1 MLAIRPAFVAASAA
15 LTLVFGS
22 FNEGWGQQPPSR
34 TQSPSP
40 FGPPNVHVPSQR
52 QQMFSPPAGRPQADG
67 STSRNAGARQRNG
80 GGFQAPQVD
89 PSVRP
94 TGFQEGTGGN
104 GAGGTPF
111 SPFPK
116 NAGGPGLPAGTPPAG
131 ASMPAR
137 EPMAEMPVP
146 EMPTRGMPRGMPA
159 VNAPLDGPRA
169 LPGPPKFTLPQA
181 EASPAVATPA
191 AASPR
196 MNAAANSSPRANG
209 TPAAA
214 AQGQESVP
222 AVAPANSE
230 MPGGVVV
237 PAMGKV
243 GDSNAGVMPT
253 GFSMPKADTPGL
265 SNAITKPNAAV
276 TDNRFNLTSPAIH
289 LETYGPQSIGIHKKS
304 QFKII
309 ARNNSNLEA
318 ERISVAITMPTWVK
332 LEAINASQGRKESG
346 EDQKSS
352 RVTWTLD
359 RLAANSA
366 QTITVDVI
374 PTKAE
379 RFDLQVELVQQ
390 PRNGMAQ
397 VEVTEPRLE
406 MKIVG
411 PNEVLF
417 GETAVYNVTVRNPGT
432 GRAEGVSVMLPEALG
447 GERATLG
454 DIGPNEEKN
463 FKVELLA
470 RTAGALDL
478 ATTATATGNLQTSA
492 AKQILVRRAALATT
506 IKGPPM
512 KYSGTVGVYEIEVR
526 NTGDASARDVVA
538 ALALPNGVK
547 YLEGIEAVDTVE
559 SGLRWTIGNLDSG
572 DVRTYRV
579 ALQLNADGKVQME
592 LGARAA
598 GDIASVGQTATVVE
612 TLEDVVLSIDEP
624 KGPQPSGEEVEYVI
638 HVRNRGSR
646 AANNLNLVMNFSE
659 GIEPTSA
666 SGHGFQLAPGQV
678 VFKAIDRINAGEEVV
693 VKVQAKA
700 GAAGTHIFRAQLT
713 GENAETREMCEGTTR
728 FYGDDLTAPQT
739 PAIPASGPTTP
750 PTGGGSFKGFGN

>member
-15 LTLVFGS
+15 LTLVLGN

-52 QQMFSPPAGRPQADG
+52 QQMFTPPAGRPQADG
-67 STSRNAGARQRNG
+67 STSRNAGARQRTG
-80 GGFQAPQVD
+80 AGFQAPQVD

-94 TGFQEGTGGN
+94 TGFQDTAAGN
-104 GAGGTPF
+104 GAAGAPY

-116 NAGGPGLPAGTPPAG
+116 PVGGSELPTG
-131 ASMPAR
+131 MP
-137 EPMAEMPVP
+137 MGGMP
-146 EMPTRGMPRGMPA
+146 EM
-159 VNAPLDGPRA
+159 NSPLDGPRPM
-169 LPGPPKFTLPQA
+169 PGPPKFTLPQA
-181 EASPAVATPA
+181 DAPASA
-191 AASPR
+191 APR
-196 MNAAANSSPRANG
+196 MNSAANSPAANLPTAAANTA
-209 TPAAA
+209 PAAQDRMPLA
-214 AQGQESVP
+214 KET
-222 AVAPANSE
+222 APVREAKSDL
-230 MPGGVVV
+230 PGGVVI
-237 PAMGKV
+237 PATAA
-243 GDSNAGVMPT
+243 DAGAAPAVEPT
-253 GFSMPKADTPGL
+253 SFASDKPVATGL
-265 SNAITKPNAAV
+265 ASALTKPTAPAS
-276 TDNRFNLTSPAIH
+276 DNRFNLTSPAIQ

-304 QFKII
+304 QFKIV
-309 ARNNSNLEA
+309 ARNNSNVDA
-318 ERISVAITMPTWVK
+318 ERVSVAISMPTWVR
-332 LEAINASQGRKESG
+332 LESINATHGRKESG

-352 RVTWTLD
+352 RVTWVLD
-359 RLAANSA
+359 RLAANSTH
-366 QTITVDVI
+366 TITVDVI

-379 RFDLQVELVQQ
+379 RFDLQVELIQQ
-390 PRNGMAQ
+390 PRNGLAQ

-417 GETAVYNVTVRNPGT
+417 GETAVYHVTVRNPGT

-478 ATTATATGNLQTSA
+478 ATTATAGGNLQTSA
-492 AKQILVRRAALATT
+492 AKQILVRRAALATS

-559 SGLRWTIGNLDSG
+559 SGLRWTIGTLDSG

-646 AANNLNLVMNFSE
+646 AANNLNLVMNFAE
-659 GIEPTSA
+659 GIEPTNA

-678 VFKAIDRINAGEEVV
+678 VFKPIDRIDAGEEVV

-713 GENAETREMCEGTTR
+713 GDNEETREMCEGTTR
-728 FYGDDLTAPQT
+728 FYGEDMTAPQT

>member
-1 MLAIRPAFVAASAA
+1 MPLAKE
-15 LTLVFGS
+15 T
-22 FNEGWGQQPPSR
+22 
-34 TQSPSP
+34 
-40 FGPPNVHVPSQR
+40 
-52 QQMFSPPAGRPQADG
+52 
-67 STSRNAGARQRNG
+67 
-80 GGFQAPQVD
+80 AP
-89 PSVRP
+89 VR
-94 TGFQEGTGGN
+94 
-104 GAGGTPF
+104 
-111 SPFPK
+111 
-116 NAGGPGLPAGTPPAG
+116 
-131 ASMPAR
+131 
-137 EPMAEMPVP
+137 
-146 EMPTRGMPRGMPA
+146 
-159 VNAPLDGPRA
+159 
-169 LPGPPKFTLPQA
+169 
-181 EASPAVATPA
+181 EAKSDL
-191 AASPR
+191 
-196 MNAAANSSPRANG
+196 
-209 TPAAA
+209 
-214 AQGQESVP
+214 
-222 AVAPANSE
+222 
-230 MPGGVVV
+230 PGGVVI
-237 PAMGKV
+237 PATAA
-243 GDSNAGVMPT
+243 DAGAAPAVEPT
-253 GFSMPKADTPGL
+253 SFASDKPVATGL
-265 SNAITKPNAAV
+265 ASALTKPTAPAS
-276 TDNRFNLTSPAIH
+276 DNRFNLTSPAIQ

-304 QFKII
+304 QFKIV
-309 ARNNSNLEA
+309 ARNNSNVDA
-318 ERISVAITMPTWVK
+318 ERVSVAISMPTWVR
-332 LEAINASQGRKESG
+332 LESINATHGRKESG

-352 RVTWTLD
+352 RVTWVLD
-359 RLAANSA
+359 RLAANSTH
-366 QTITVDVI
+366 TITVDVI

-379 RFDLQVELVQQ
+379 RFDLQVELIQQ
-390 PRNGMAQ
+390 PRNGLAQ

-417 GETAVYNVTVRNPGT
+417 GETAVYQVTVRNPGT

-478 ATTATATGNLQTSA
+478 ATTATAGGNLQTSA
-492 AKQILVRRAALATT
+492 AKQILVRRAALATS

-559 SGLRWTIGNLDSG
+559 SGLRWTIGTLDSG

-646 AANNLNLVMNFSE
+646 AANNLNLVMNFAE
-659 GIEPTSA
+659 GIEPTNA

-678 VFKAIDRINAGEEVV
+678 VFKPIDRIDAGEEVV

-713 GENAETREMCEGTTR
+713 GDNEETREMCEGTTR
-728 FYGDDLTAPQT
+728 FYGEDMTAPQT

>member
-15 LTLVFGS
+15 LTLVLGNL
-22 FNEGWGQQPPSR
+22 NEGWGQQPMPPSR

-52 QQMFSPPAGRPQADG
+52 QQMFTPPAGRPMNDG
-67 STSRNAGARQRNG
+67 ATSRNPNARQRTAA
-80 GGFQAPQVD
+80 GFQVPQVD
-89 PSVRP
+89 PAVQP
-94 TGFQEGTGGN
+94 TGFQD
-104 GAGGTPF
+104 GAGNPNGGSTPY

-116 NAGGPGLPAGTPPAG
+116 QTGGPDLPTSA
-131 ASMPAR
+131 
-137 EPMAEMPVP
+137 PMG
-146 EMPTRGMPRGMPA
+146 GMPGM
-159 VNAPLDGPRA
+159 NAPLAGPQP

-181 EASPAVATPA
+181 EVAPA
-191 AASPR
+191 AAQPR
-196 MNAAANSSPRANG
+196 MNAAAN
-209 TPAAA
+209 TPAAPAPSQERMAQAKTAEPPA
-214 AQGQESVP
+214 AG
-222 AVAPANSE
+222 AKSE
-230 MPGGVVV
+230 AAGGVVI
-237 PAMGKV
+237 PATAADAGAGATVAPTAFSAGKPDTT
-243 GDSNAGVMPT
+243 GLGAALSKPT
-253 GFSMPKADTPGL
+253 APG
-265 SNAITKPNAAV
+265 A
-276 TDNRFNLTSPAIH
+276 DNRINLTSPAIQ

-309 ARNNSNLEA
+309 ARNNSTVDA
-318 ERISVAITMPTWVK
+318 ERVMVAVSMPTWVR
-332 LEAINASQGRKESG
+332 LEAINATQGRKESG

-352 RVTWTLD
+352 RVMWTLD
-359 RLAANSA
+359 RLPANST
-366 QTITVDVI
+366 QTITVDVT

-379 RFDLQVELVQQ
+379 RFDLQVELIQQ

-406 MKIVG
+406 MKIAG
-411 PNEVLF
+411 PSEVLF
-417 GETAVYNVTVRNPGT
+417 GETAIFHVTVRNPGT

-478 ATTATATGNLQTSA
+478 ATTATASGNLQTST
-492 AKQILVRRAALATT
+492 AKQILVRRAALATS

-526 NTGDASARDVVA
+526 NTGDAMARDVVA

-547 YLEGIEAVDTVE
+547 YLEGIEAVDTVD
-559 SGLRWTIGNLDSG
+559 SGLRWSIGTLDSG

-612 TLEDVVLSIDEP
+612 TLEDVVLAIDEP
-624 KGPQPSGEEVEYVI
+624 KGPQPSGEEIEYVI

-678 VFKAIDRINAGEEVV
+678 IFKAIERIDAGEEVV

-700 GAAGTHIFRAQLT
+700 GMSGTHIFRAQLT
-713 GENAETREMCEGTTR
+713 GENEETREMCEGTTR
-728 FYGDDLTAPQT
+728 FYGDNLNAPEAP

-750 PTGGGSFKGFGN
+750 PAGGGSFKGFGK

>member
-1 MLAIRPAFVAASAA
+1 MNSAA
-15 LTLVFGS
+15 
-22 FNEGWGQQPPSR
+22 N
-34 TQSPSP
+34 
-40 FGPPNVHVPSQR
+40 
-52 QQMFSPPAGRPQADG
+52 
-67 STSRNAGARQRNG
+67 
-80 GGFQAPQVD
+80 
-89 PSVRP
+89 
-94 TGFQEGTGGN
+94 
-104 GAGGTPF
+104 
-111 SPFPK
+111 
-116 NAGGPGLPAGTPPAG
+116 
-131 ASMPAR
+131 
-137 EPMAEMPVP
+137 
-146 EMPTRGMPRGMPA
+146 
-159 VNAPLDGPRA
+159 
-169 LPGPPKFTLPQA
+169 
-181 EASPAVATPA
+181 SPAANLPT
-191 AASPR
+191 
-196 MNAAANSSPRANG
+196 AAANTA
-209 TPAAA
+209 PAAQDRMPLA
-214 AQGQESVP
+214 KET
-222 AVAPANSE
+222 APVREAKSDL
-230 MPGGVVV
+230 PGGVVI
-237 PAMGKV
+237 PATAA
-243 GDSNAGVMPT
+243 DAGAAPAVEPT
-253 GFSMPKADTPGL
+253 SFASDKPVATGL
-265 SNAITKPNAAV
+265 ASALTKPTAPAS
-276 TDNRFNLTSPAIH
+276 DNRFNLTSPAIQ

-304 QFKII
+304 QFKIV
-309 ARNNSNLEA
+309 ARNNSNVDA
-318 ERISVAITMPTWVK
+318 ERVSVAISMPTWVR
-332 LEAINASQGRKESG
+332 LESINATHGRKESG

-352 RVTWTLD
+352 RVTWVLD
-359 RLAANSA
+359 RLAANSTH
-366 QTITVDVI
+366 TITVDVI

-379 RFDLQVELVQQ
+379 RFDLQVELIQQ
-390 PRNGMAQ
+390 PRNGLAQ

-417 GETAVYNVTVRNPGT
+417 GETAVYHVTVRNPGT

-478 ATTATATGNLQTSA
+478 ATTATAGGNLQTSA
-492 AKQILVRRAALATT
+492 AKQILVRRAALATS

-559 SGLRWTIGNLDSG
+559 SGLRWTIGTLDSG

-646 AANNLNLVMNFSE
+646 AANNLNLVMNFAE
-659 GIEPTSA
+659 GIEPTNA

-678 VFKAIDRINAGEEVV
+678 VFKPIDRIDAGEEVV

-713 GENAETREMCEGTTR
+713 GDNEETREMCEGTTR
-728 FYGDDLTAPQT
+728 FYGEDMTAPQT

-750 PTGGGSFKGFGN
+750 PTGGGSFKGFGK

>member
-1 MLAIRPAFVAASAA
+1 MNSAA
-15 LTLVFGS
+15 
-22 FNEGWGQQPPSR
+22 N
-34 TQSPSP
+34 
-40 FGPPNVHVPSQR
+40 
-52 QQMFSPPAGRPQADG
+52 
-67 STSRNAGARQRNG
+67 
-80 GGFQAPQVD
+80 
-89 PSVRP
+89 
-94 TGFQEGTGGN
+94 
-104 GAGGTPF
+104 
-111 SPFPK
+111 
-116 NAGGPGLPAGTPPAG
+116 
-131 ASMPAR
+131 
-137 EPMAEMPVP
+137 
-146 EMPTRGMPRGMPA
+146 
-159 VNAPLDGPRA
+159 
-169 LPGPPKFTLPQA
+169 
-181 EASPAVATPA
+181 SPAANLPT
-191 AASPR
+191 
-196 MNAAANSSPRANG
+196 AAANTA
-209 TPAAA
+209 PAAQDRMPLA
-214 AQGQESVP
+214 KET
-222 AVAPANSE
+222 APVREAKSDL
-230 MPGGVVV
+230 PGGVVI
-237 PAMGKV
+237 PATAA
-243 GDSNAGVMPT
+243 DAGAAPAVEPT
-253 GFSMPKADTPGL
+253 SFASDKPVATGL
-265 SNAITKPNAAV
+265 ASALTKPTAPAS
-276 TDNRFNLTSPAIH
+276 DNRFNLTSPAIQ

-304 QFKII
+304 QFKIV
-309 ARNNSNLEA
+309 ARNNSNVDA
-318 ERISVAITMPTWVK
+318 ERVSVAISMPTWVR
-332 LEAINASQGRKESG
+332 LESINATHGRKESG

-352 RVTWTLD
+352 RVTWVLD
-359 RLAANSA
+359 RLAANSTH
-366 QTITVDVI
+366 TITVDVI

-379 RFDLQVELVQQ
+379 RFDLQVELIQQ
-390 PRNGMAQ
+390 PRNGLAQ

-417 GETAVYNVTVRNPGT
+417 GETAVYHVTVRNPGT

-478 ATTATATGNLQTSA
+478 ATTATAGGNLQTSA
-492 AKQILVRRAALATT
+492 AKQILVRRAALATS

-559 SGLRWTIGNLDSG
+559 SGLRWTIGTLDSG

-646 AANNLNLVMNFSE
+646 AANNLNLVMNFAE
-659 GIEPTSA
+659 GIEPTNA

-678 VFKAIDRINAGEEVV
+678 VFKPIDRIDAGEEVV

-713 GENAETREMCEGTTR
+713 GDNEETREMCEGTTR
-728 FYGDDLTAPQT
+728 FYGEDMTAPQT

>member
-15 LTLVFGS
+15 LTLVLG
-22 FNEGWGQQPPSR
+22 NLNDGWSQQPLPPSR

-52 QQMFSPPAGRPQADG
+52 QQLFTPPAGRPATEG
-67 STSRNAGARQRNG
+67 ATSRNPGARQRTG
-80 GGFQAPQVD
+80 VGFQAPQVD
-89 PSVRP
+89 SAVRP
-94 TGFQEGTGGN
+94 TGFQERASNTGDGS
-104 GAGGTPF
+104 TPY

-116 NAGGPGLPAGTPPAG
+116 PTGSPELPTGAPMGGLPGMNSPLAGPQP
-131 ASMPAR
+131 
-137 EPMAEMPVP
+137 
-146 EMPTRGMPRGMPA
+146 
-159 VNAPLDGPRA
+159 

-181 EASPAVATPA
+181 EVTASA
-191 AASPR
+191 AQPR
-196 MNAAANSSPRANG
+196 MSAAANASAGPASAQERMAQAQTAAKTAPGAQPEIAG
-209 TPAAA
+209 GVVIPAAA
-214 AQGQESVP
+214 AAEQATE
-222 AVAPANSE
+222 AIE
-230 MPGGVVV
+230 
-237 PAMGKV
+237 
-243 GDSNAGVMPT
+243 PT
-253 GFSMPKADTPGL
+253 GFAAGKADSTGL
-265 SNAITKPNAAV
+265 GSAISKPTAPSA
-276 TDNRFNLTSPAIH
+276 DNRINLTSPAIQ

-309 ARNNSNLEA
+309 ARNNSNVDA
-318 ERISVAITMPTWVK
+318 ERVVVAVSMPTWVR
-332 LEAINASQGRKESG
+332 LEAINATQGRKESG

-352 RVTWTLD
+352 RVLWTLD
-359 RLAANSA
+359 RLPANST

-379 RFDLQVELVQQ
+379 RFDLQVELIQQ
-390 PRNGMAQ
+390 PRNGLAQ

-406 MKIVG
+406 MKIAG
-411 PNEVLF
+411 PSEVLF
-417 GETAVYNVTVRNPGT
+417 GETAIFNVTVRNPGT
-432 GRAEGVSVMLPEALG
+432 GRAEAVSVMLPEALG

-478 ATTATATGNLQTSA
+478 ATTATASGNLQTSA
-492 AKQILVRRAALATT
+492 AKQILVRRAALATS

-526 NTGDASARDVVA
+526 NTGDATARDVVA

-547 YLEGIEAVDTVE
+547 YLEGIEAVDAVE
-559 SGLRWTIGNLDSG
+559 SGLRWSIGTLDSG

-624 KGPQPSGEEVEYVI
+624 KGPQPAGEEVEYVI

-678 VFKAIDRINAGEEVV
+678 VFKAIDRIDAGEEVV

-700 GAAGTHIFRAQLT
+700 GMSGTHIFRAQLT
-713 GENAETREMCEGTTR
+713 GENEETREMCEGTTR
-728 FYGDDLTAPQT
+728 FYGEDLSAPQT